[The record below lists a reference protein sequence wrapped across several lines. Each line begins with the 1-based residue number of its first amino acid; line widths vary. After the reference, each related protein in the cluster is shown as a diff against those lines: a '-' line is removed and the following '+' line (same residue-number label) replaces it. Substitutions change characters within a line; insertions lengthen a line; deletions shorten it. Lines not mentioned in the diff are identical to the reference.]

1 MNMRE
6 ETIQSKGARWLEG
19 LILLAVL
26 LVLIVFAAKKGS
38 DFSIIPDEPVSAWS
52 GTVDN
57 LK

>member
-1 MNMRE
+1 MKMKE
-6 ETIQSKGARWLEG
+6 EAVQSMGTRWLEG

-26 LVLIVFAAKKGS
+26 VALIAFSSQKGP
-38 DFSIIPDEPVSAWS
+38 DFSIIQDEPVSAWS